1 MSFRYFHITYNNI
14 KMRNILLFIFFL
26 SLCSCNTTHYF
37 TENSSQT
44 SGIDFSKGKWLLGDI
59 EADAEIKEEIT
70 KVSLN
75 DFSEHL
81 KNRITYYLDNKSLLI
96 PQKINLKP
104 NRTTILDLKKG
115 TNYDFYINIK
125 CEDERND
132 LTNFNVIDH
141 AYYKKQMTFARVT
154 IEVYDLNKGEITYSQ
169 SIIGSIDE
177 FSSVTFKP
185 KHKVIMGCYK
195 KLINQIN
202 KKSIK
207 ITN

>member
-1 MSFRYFHITYNNI
+1 M
-14 KMRNILLFIFFL
+14 
-26 SLCSCNTTHYF
+26 
-37 TENSSQT
+37 
-44 SGIDFSKGKWLLGDI
+44 LGDI